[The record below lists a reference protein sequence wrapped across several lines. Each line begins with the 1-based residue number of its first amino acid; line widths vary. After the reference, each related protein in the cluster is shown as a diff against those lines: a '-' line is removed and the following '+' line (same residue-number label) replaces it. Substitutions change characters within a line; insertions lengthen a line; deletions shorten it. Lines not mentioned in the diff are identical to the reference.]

1 VGSIDPRCETVRGTH
16 WPKKSRV
23 VVWSSRRGNHLGQR
37 FKPTASTGRTYGCK
51 RSDQTVK
58 NFLWHGG
65 RPHMGPC
72 VRVWSREIGERF
84 QRSEVVEAFQSCPIV
99 VGDKAV
105 EEGVT
110 IGLAGESATGAS
122 ALGFPAN
129 SLGDAT
135 VEALDET
142 VGLRPIRSGQ
152 AVIDLLFDADEIE
165 RVMAGRPALWLVLHI
180 DGEAVG
186 ELGAI
191 VGQDGVNT
199 MWEVGQETREEA
211 RRRLGVAPSV
221 DLDIDVAGG
230 AVDRDEDIAFAPL
243 QGRQMLEIDVD
254 EADRRLLKDADAG
267 RLGLLALADRM
278 AMEAAMDGAS
288 GKLLVD
294 ATSHHLDDIVQRQL

>member
-1 VGSIDPRCETVRGTH
+1 M
-16 WPKKSRV
+16 
-23 VVWSSRRGNHLGQR
+23 
-37 FKPTASTGRTYGCK
+37 
-51 RSDQTVK
+51 SD
-58 NFLWHGG
+58 
-65 RPHMGPC
+65 
-72 VRVWSREIGERF
+72 
-84 QRSEVVEAFQSCPIV
+84 V

-122 ALGFPAN
+122 ALGFPADGL
-129 SLGDAT
+129 SDAT

-142 VGLRPIRSGQ
+142 VGLRPIRPGQ
-152 AVIDLLFDADEIE
+152 AVINLMIGAEEIE
-165 RVMAGRPALWLVLHI
+165 RMIAGRAPGRLVLHI

-191 VGQDGVNT
+191 VGQDGVNA
-199 MWEVGQETREEA
+199 MWEVGQETREEG

-221 DLDIDVAGG
+221 DLEIDVAGG

-294 ATSHHLDDIVQRQL
+294 ATSHHLDDIVQWQL